1 MPIKRSGVTPE
12 EKLVVVVKSLGEDE
26 ERYGS
31 VTFLLQT
38 YFSSNASELVPG
50 QRYVNWVTL
59 FDHPDDDIYDG
70 IIGEDDDELP
80 RIQMEF
86 VVTEA

>member
-1 MPIKRSGVTPE
+1 MKVPIKRPHTAAE

-31 VTFLLQT
+31 VSFNMQN
-38 YFSSNASELVPG
+38 YFSTNAIDMVVG

-70 IIGEDDDELP
+70 IIGEDDDEYP
-80 RIQMEF
+80 RI
-86 VVTEA
+86 